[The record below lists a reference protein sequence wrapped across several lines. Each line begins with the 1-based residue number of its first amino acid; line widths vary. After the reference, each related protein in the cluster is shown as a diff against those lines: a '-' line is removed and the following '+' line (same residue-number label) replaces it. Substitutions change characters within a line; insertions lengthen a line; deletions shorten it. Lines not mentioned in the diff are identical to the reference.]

1 MKRREMMLAT
11 RHAALA
17 LAVVLLAGCASRPDV
32 EKKGAVPSA
41 SVELT
46 PQAIDDFNAAMQLL
60 GEEKLEKAIELL
72 DRVATQSRN
81 NPVPHINL
89 AIAYTRTGNLPRAEE
104 SLKRALAMEPEN
116 PVANNEF
123 GLLLRKT
130 GRFAEARQH
139 YEGLLQR
146 YPSFALANR
155 NLGVLCDL
163 YLRDYDCALKHYEA
177 YSNAVPDDKTARM
190 WVTDLQKRMG
200 K

>member
-1 MKRREMMLAT
+1 MLT
-11 RHAALA
+11 MRHAALA
-17 LAVVLLAGCASRPDV
+17 LAVALLAGCASRPVV
-32 EKKGAVPSA
+32 EQDAAPVASA
-41 SVELT
+41 ELT

-89 AIAYTRTGNLPRAEE
+89 AMAYTRTGNLPRAEE
-104 SLKRALAMEPEN
+104 SLKRALAMEPAN

-130 GRFAEARQH
+130 GRFAEARTH

-177 YSNAVPDDKTARM
+177 YSNAVPDDKAARM
-190 WVTDLQKRMG
+190 WVADLQKRMG